1 MKFKWAIFSQ
11 VFSKLTNTTP
21 TTFVIWIVWVAIWFD
36 SGCWYLAG
44 CMSCKLPKVPYEILA
59 CVCRALE
66 AWSGLPQNKRVLMDV
81 VVASFVANFLS
92 LVGQVNLPN
101 QSADFGIQWDSCGP
115 RFSDS
120 EHINWFILQKEIM
133 RPFFPNGSKVLAVP
147 SFSIFVLLSQ
157 SHLRQSPLRI

>member
-1 MKFKWAIFSQ
+1 MVWQLGRRSYPPIFTVVEDCLKNMKMFNFFLNVTNTDTTEINLDTYVISQ
-11 VFSKLTNTTP
+11 VW
-21 TTFVIWIVWVAIWFD
+21 VIVAWLRMLIFGW
-36 SGCWYLAG
+36 LH
-44 CMSCKLPKVPYEILA
+44 VPYSPRVTYEILA

-115 RFSDS
+115 RFSHS
-120 EHINWFILQKEIM
+120 EHINWFIL
-133 RPFFPNGSKVLAVP
+133 PNKLCPLFVFSK
-147 SFSIFVLLSQ
+147 
-157 SHLRQSPLRI
+157 RK